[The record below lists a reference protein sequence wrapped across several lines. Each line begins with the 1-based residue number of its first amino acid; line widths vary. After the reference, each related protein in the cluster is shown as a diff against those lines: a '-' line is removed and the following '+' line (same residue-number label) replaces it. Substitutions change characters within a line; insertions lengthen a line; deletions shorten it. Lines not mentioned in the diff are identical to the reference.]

1 MPPSAAGFPPLP
13 PLVSGAAFL
22 WLARIG
28 GPGLPYDAGP
38 LSSDEKD
45 RAARF
50 VFDRDRNRYIAARH
64 VLRALLARYL
74 GTEPAAV
81 QFDYSRYGKPSIRS
95 PEPSRVEF
103 NLSHCEDWA
112 VVGITTGARIGVD
125 LERLRPLDDISG
137 LALTCF
143 SSAEIGHFNRLEADI
158 RIEGFF
164 NCWTRKEAFIKA
176 CGEGLSH
183 PLQDFDVTLV
193 PGEAAR
199 IVEIRDGGDP
209 ERWSLTAWRPIP
221 GYVAA
226 AAVDS
231 AAVHFELAGV
241 IDPLPAGSG
250 TP

>member
-1 MPPSAAGFPPLP
+1 MPPSIPEFPSLP

-28 GPGLPYDAGP
+28 GSGLPYDAGP
-38 LSSDEKD
+38 LSADEKE

-50 VFDRDRNRYIAARH
+50 VFDRDRNRYISARH

-74 GTEPAAV
+74 ETEPAAV
-81 QFDYSRYGKPSIRS
+81 QFDYTRYGKPSIRS
-95 PEPSRVEF
+95 PEQPRLEF
-103 NLSHCEDWA
+103 NLSHCEDWG

-125 LERLRPLDDISG
+125 LERLRPLDNISG

-143 SSAEIGHFNRLEADI
+143 SSAEIGHFDRLEQDA

-183 PLQDFDVTLV
+183 PLKDFDVSLV
-193 PGEAAR
+193 PGDEAR

-209 ERWSLTAWRPIP
+209 GRWSVTAWKPLP

-231 AAVHFELAGV
+231 TAVRFELAGV
-241 IDPLPAGSG
+241 IDPLPAGAG
-250 TP
+250 TA